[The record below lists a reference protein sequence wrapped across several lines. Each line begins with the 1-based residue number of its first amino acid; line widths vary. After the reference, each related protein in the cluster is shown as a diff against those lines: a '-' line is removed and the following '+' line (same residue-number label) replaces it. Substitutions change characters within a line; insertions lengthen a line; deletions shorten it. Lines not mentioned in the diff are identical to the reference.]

1 MDSFSIPLPEHPVLQ
16 ALTATTFTWLMTA
29 FGAAT
34 VFFTRKN
41 VTKFGANLML
51 GFAGGVMLAASYWS
65 LLAPALS
72 MSEHL
77 GNLSWVP
84 AAVGFVGGALFL
96 RFADMLLPHL
106 HYYANIKDGPKSSLK
121 RSTLLMFAVTLHNF
135 PEGLAVGV
143 AFGAAASGA
152 PEAGVFGAAA
162 LALGIGLQNIPEGA
176 VISLPLR
183 AEGMSK
189 FKAFMFGQASGLAEP
204 IAGVIGAM
212 AVVWMAPILPY
223 ALAFSAGAMVFVVV
237 EEVIPESQAGEH
249 GDLATMA
256 LVFGFTLMMILDVAL
271 G

>member
-1 MDSFSIPLPEHPVLQ
+1 MNTFSIPLPDHAVLQ
-16 ALTATTFTWLMTA
+16 ALTATAFTWLMTA
-29 FGAAT
+29 LGAAT
-34 VFFTRKN
+34 VFFTTQN
-41 VTKFGANLML
+41 VTRLGANLML

-65 LLAPALS
+65 LLAPAISL
-72 MSEHL
+72 SEHL
-77 GNLSWVP
+77 GSLSWMP
-84 AAVGFVGGALFL
+84 ATVGFIGGALFL

-106 HYYANIKDGPKSSLK
+106 HYYANIKDGPKSGFK

-152 PEAGVFGAAA
+152 PEAGIFGATA
-162 LALGIGLQNIPEGA
+162 LAIGIGIQNIPEGA
-176 VISLPLR
+176 VISLPMR

-189 FKAFMFGQASGLAEP
+189 FKAFMLGQASGLAEP
-204 IAGVIGAM
+204 IAGVIGAA
-212 AVVWMAPILPY
+212 AVIWMAPILPY

-237 EEVIPESQAGEH
+237 EEVIPESQVGEH

-256 LVFGFTLMMILDVAL
+256 LIFGFALMMVLDVAL